1 MEKGIITIFL
11 CLLLLVPC
19 RNAEGILVDLSEKD
33 IEDAKKVGKERSATI
48 FDYLKQRYR
57 FGKEDVFEE
66 NGIIRTKWSRLVMF
80 AGLLSARDKQLT
92 EQDKEMIMTQ
102 TDLQINI
109 YTFGNKID
117 FAKGYKAHLVQKG
130 KIIEPEKIS
139 ASHTTY
145 YPKMRVVSSGFP
157 EYRATVRSF
166 FPYDKISLN
175 EKAEIVLVKNKK
187 KVVFEVN
194 FADYK

>member
-1 MEKGIITIFL
+1 
-11 CLLLLVPC
+11 
-19 RNAEGILVDLSEKD
+19 VDLSEKD
-33 IEDAKKVGKERSATI
+33 IEDAKKVGKERSSTI
-48 FDYLKQRYR
+48 VDYLKQCYR

-66 NGIIRTKWSRLVMF
+66 NGIIRTKWSKLVMF
-80 AGLLSARDKQLT
+80 AGLLSAKDKQLT
-92 EQDKEMIMTQ
+92 EKDKEMIMTE
-102 TDLQINI
+102 TNLQITI

-117 FAKGYKAHLVQKG
+117 FAKDYKAHLAQKG

-145 YPKMRVVSSGFP
+145 YPMRRVVSSGFP